1 MFRFKL
7 GEPLRMMFATIAF
20 GLGIDIQDIRH
31 VIQVFRTAD
40 LAEYWQCG
48 NRGGRDGDPATV
60 VTCK

>member
-1 MFRFKL
+1 
-7 GEPLRMMFATIAF
+7 MMFATIAF

-48 NRGGRDGDPATV
+48 NRGGRDGDSATV